1 MRAKKKNLTENKA
14 DLFYG
19 FPILRL
25 KIPSISFS
33 FFKVYSIA
41 YGLWRKKNIGNVCLD
56 CHYNF

>member
-19 FPILRL
+19 FLIWRL

-41 YGLWRKKNIGNVCLD
+41 LDFGEKNIGNVCLD

>member
-25 KIPSISFS
+25 KIPSIYFS

-41 YGLWRKKNIGNVCLD
+41 LDFGEKKI
-56 CHYNF
+56 

>member
-1 MRAKKKNLTENKA
+1 MRTKKNLTENKA

-41 YGLWRKKNIGNVCLD
+41 LDFGEKKNRKCL
-56 CHYNF
+56 FRLSL

>member
-1 MRAKKKNLTENKA
+1 MRTKKKNLTENKA

-41 YGLWRKKNIGNVCLD
+41 LDFGEKKNIGNVCLD

>member
-19 FPILRL
+19 FPIWRL

-41 YGLWRKKNIGNVCLD
+41 LDFGEKKI
-56 CHYNF
+56 